1 MTIRLVEM
9 LLLSLMVLV
18 SVASPFSNRHIGCYC
33 YSNHRIISSYS
44 IKSTAKIK
52 SRITCGSSCYN
63 SLPHK
68 KQEIAI
74 IGPLL
79 NLNAPPIIGSSIV
92 LDPPTPLQW
101 RTIEASVEAHHS
113 MNADSATANE
123 MQLTIT
129 SDRLNLNTMAT
140 TDKSPLVAVLHH
152 GAKDYAIIAAIVGI
166 VTKKDVKIDTSD
178 AESFRESI
186 ASSTSIYYSDLS
198 LVRLMAVGRGKLSLF
213 NNKYLEDKE
222 DDSPI
227 LVARMELLLD
237 SNENGKKPTS
247 PVHALNRLS
256 TYAQRINFLHKDRQR
271 IVRWLQAAQSRLEIA
286 MGTWEDWDNIGS
298 LNNEFKTTT
307 AKLVE
312 EDTKETFLNEFLEE
326 YDYKQ
331 KDAHSTPTRSL
342 PLSPNAAR
350 CTELD
355 NYGLTTSSAY
365 VDLTSM
371 SKVLLEKLEHFY
383 SPTRLETEDFEYECL
398 SWCALQSLQIYL
410 SPSEIHDAL
419 YICTNTCERL
429 EILYHA
435 MIKHKRDLHEIAQA
449 KSTELMNC
457 GEECDLF

>member
-1 MTIRLVEM
+1 MMAICLVEM
-9 LLLSLMVLV
+9 LLLSLVVFV
-18 SVASPFSNRHIGCYC
+18 SVASPFSNRHIGF

-52 SRITCGSSCYN
+52 SRITYISSCDN

-68 KQEIAI
+68 KQEISI

-79 NLNAPPIIGSSIV
+79 NLNAPLTIGSSIV

-101 RTIEASVEAHHS
+101 RTIEASVEAHHRVS
-113 MNADSATANE
+113 MNADSTITNE
-123 MQLTIT
+123 IQTKIT

-140 TDKSPLVAVLHH
+140 TDKCPLVAVLHR
-152 GAKDYAIIAAIVGI
+152 GAKDYATIAAIVGI
-166 VTKKDVKIDTSD
+166 VTKKDAKIDTGD
-178 AESFRESI
+178 AESFRESL
-186 ASSTSIYYSDLS
+186 ASSTSIYYSNLS
-198 LVRLMAVGRGKLSLF
+198 SVRLMAVGRGKLSLF

-247 PVHALNRLS
+247 SVHALNRLS

-271 IVRWLQAAQSRLEIA
+271 IVRGLQAAQSRLERA
-286 MGTWEDWDNIGS
+286 METWEDWDNIGS
-298 LNNEFKTTT
+298 LNNDFKTT
-307 AKLVE
+307 KLVE
-312 EDTKETFLNEFLEE
+312 EDKKDIFLNEFLQE

-331 KDAHSTPTRSL
+331 KDTHSTPTRSL
-342 PLSPNAAR
+342 PLSPNATR
-350 CTELD
+350 CIELD

-435 MIKHKRDLHEIAQA
+435 MIKHKIDLHEIARA

>member
-1 MTIRLVEM
+1 MMTIRLVEM
-9 LLLSLMVLV
+9 LLLSLVVFV
-18 SVASPFSNRHIGCYC
+18 SVASPFSSRHIGC

-52 SRITCGSSCYN
+52 SRITCISSCYN

-79 NLNAPPIIGSSIV
+79 SLSAPLIIGSSIV

-101 RTIEASVEAHHS
+101 RTIEASVEAHHRVS
-113 MNADSATANE
+113 MNADSATTNE
-123 MQLTIT
+123 IQTTIT
-129 SDRLNLNTMAT
+129 SERLNLNTMAT
-140 TDKSPLVAVLHH
+140 TDKSPLVAVLHR
-152 GAKDYAIIAAIVGI
+152 GAKDYATIAAIVGI
-166 VTKKDVKIDTSD
+166 VTKKGVKIDTGD
-178 AESFRESI
+178 AESFRESL

-198 LVRLMAVGRGKLSLF
+198 SVRLKAVGRGKISLF
-213 NNKYLEDKE
+213 NNKYLEGKE

-247 PVHALNRLS
+247 PVHALNNLS
-256 TYAQRINFLHKDRQR
+256 THAQRINFLHKDRQR
-271 IVRWLQAAQSRLEIA
+271 IVRGLQAAQSRLEIA

-298 LNNEFKTTT
+298 LNNDFKTTT
-307 AKLVE
+307 KLVE
-312 EDTKETFLNEFLEE
+312 EDKKEEFLNEFLQE

-331 KDAHSTPTRSL
+331 RGTHSTPTRSL
-342 PLSPNAAR
+342 PLSPNATR
-350 CTELD
+350 CIELD